1 MTFVLHTSLK
11 NDVAVKC
18 IDMEYLTN
26 SIGGILRHN
35 LSTHDQLNL
44 TQTQFKSK
52 PHPLFVLQINFF
64 FLFYSRLTSMRRFPN
79 ATKYTNSCPEEG
91 GLLLFTF
98 VELLIFWFFASG
110 FYSLKSNRRAC
121 VCACKE

>member
-11 NDVAVKC
+11 NDDVAVKC

-26 SIGGILRHN
+26 SIGGKLRHN

-64 FLFYSRLTSMRRFPN
+64 FMLHTAQLRKPAVSWMMPI
-79 ATKYTNSCPEEG
+79 
-91 GLLLFTF
+91 
-98 VELLIFWFFASG
+98 V
-110 FYSLKSNRRAC
+110 
-121 VCACKE
+121 

>member
-64 FLFYSRLTSMRRFPN
+64 FYVTHSPAEKTWCFLDDANTLRKIKKKSRLTSMRRFPN

-91 GLLLFTF
+91 GCCCSLLL
-98 VELLIFWFFASG
+98 S
-110 FYSLKSNRRAC
+110 C
-121 VCACKE
+121 